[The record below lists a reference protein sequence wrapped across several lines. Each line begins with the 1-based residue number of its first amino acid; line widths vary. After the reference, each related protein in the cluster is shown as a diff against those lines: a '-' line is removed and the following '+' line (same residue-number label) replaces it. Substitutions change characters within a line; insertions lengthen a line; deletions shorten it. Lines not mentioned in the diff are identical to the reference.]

1 MTYFSHTLTLESP
14 NYPSYYPNNA
24 ECMWTVSATS
34 GQLSLLFSK
43 FSLQSDPTCSKD
55 YLQVSGPIKKYR
67 RARICGFPVKNQTLK
82 VEFNHFFK
90 HSKIPSGFTLTSKKS
105 KMVLRFRTD
114 SIIRKSGFRAHI
126 FATGTD

>member
-43 FSLQSDPTCSKD
+43 FSIQSDPTCSKD

-67 RARICGFPVKNQTLK
+67 RARICGFPVKIKL
-82 VEFNHFFK
+82 FK
-90 HSKIPSGFTLTSKKS
+90 SSLTILLNIQRYRPGS
-105 KMVLRFRTD
+105 R
-114 SIIRKSGFRAHI
+114 
-126 FATGTD
+126 